1 MKVSVSLPDD
11 DLSFVD
17 EYARRAGVTSR
28 SAVIHRAIGLL
39 RSASLE
45 EAYAAAWPEWE
56 ASNDA
61 ALWDATAADGIDDA
75 AG

>member
-45 EAYAAAWPEWE
+45 EAYAAAWTEWE

>member
-11 DLSFVD
+11 DLTFVD
-17 EYARRAGVTSR
+17 EYAARVGTTSR

-45 EAYAAAWPEWE
+45 DAYAAAWEEWE
-56 ASNDA
+56 AGDA
-61 ALWDATAADGIDDA
+61 PLWDATTSDGIADA
-75 AG
+75 AR

>member
-17 EYARRAGVTSR
+17 EYARRVGVTSR

-45 EAYAAAWPEWE
+45 EAYAAAWTEWE
-56 ASNDA
+56 GSNDA
-61 ALWDATAADGIDDA
+61 VLWDATAADGIDDA